1 MRSSRAFGIC
11 LHGIGPA
18 VNDVL
23 AYVPVH
29 DVVTLVTYALSRHHP
44 FESDSRSKMLQVFQG
59 YIFGENP
66 PGDTKHIYPPVPPPV
81 FCTRHKHGHA
91 TNLHILETAKIE
103 TGTLGKECWGTQRL

>member
-29 DVVTLVTYALSRHHP
+29 DVVTLVMYLQAQYFYGYGESLLEYNQLGSSFRVGFALYR
-44 FESDSRSKMLQVFQG
+44 
-59 YIFGENP
+59 
-66 PGDTKHIYPPVPPPV
+66 
-81 FCTRHKHGHA
+81 
-91 TNLHILETAKIE
+91 
-103 TGTLGKECWGTQRL
+103 